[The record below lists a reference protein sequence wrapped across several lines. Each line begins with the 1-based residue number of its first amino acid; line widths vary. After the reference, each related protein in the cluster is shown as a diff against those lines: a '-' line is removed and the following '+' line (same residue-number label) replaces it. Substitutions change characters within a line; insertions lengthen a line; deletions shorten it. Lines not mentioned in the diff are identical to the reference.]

1 MERGPRQPTGKEGK
15 EHPMHMRTVT
25 RMAVAKADSFSPVI
39 SKIQEV
45 VTLAD
50 SMVLTVADAKAT
62 VGAFTES

>member
-1 MERGPRQPTGKEGK
+1 
-15 EHPMHMRTVT
+15 MHMRTVT